1 MIFIKSFNK
10 KFGLLKI
17 LWGIIFIFAPVKISE
32 ARDIYV
38 RLSNAGSYTIGSTK
52 GNLFMS
58 DAEGNIANLGDSAKV
73 VISNGHLKISEH
85 EFNLPVKF
93 FSENGLLK
101 FNKHTYRGTFLI
113 PHSAMLLNVLDV
125 ESYLCGVLPAE
136 VGATWDTEALRAQAI
151 IARTYAL
158 HRSMSRAERGYD
170 VVDTDADQVYSG
182 AGVET
187 AKSNNAVAS
196 TRNQIITYKN
206 TIAFTPFHSDSGGHT
221 ANIADVWGQNYP
233 YLMGVPEAVEYKS
246 PVSNWNVKIASSKIQ
261 SVVKKITGHDVG
273 NIISVQ
279 VSEIDNGGR
288 AVNLKVI
295 GSRGEEVIK
304 AAQFRSSIGARN
316 FKSTKF
322 TSVFKFKIS

>member
-1 MIFIKSFNK
+1 
-10 KFGLLKI
+10 
-17 LWGIIFIFAPVKISE
+17 
-32 ARDIYV
+32 
-38 RLSNAGSYTIGSTK
+38 
-52 GNLFMS
+52 
-58 DAEGNIANLGDSAKV
+58 
-73 VISNGHLKISEH
+73 
-85 EFNLPVKF
+85 
-93 FSENGLLK
+93 
-101 FNKHTYRGTFLI
+101 
-113 PHSAMLLNVLDV
+113 
-125 ESYLCGVLPAE
+125 
-136 VGATWDTEALRAQAI
+136 
-151 IARTYAL
+151 
-158 HRSMSRAERGYD
+158 MSRAERGYD

-196 TRNQIITYKN
+196 TRNQIITYQN

-261 SVVKKITGHDVG
+261 SAVKKITGHDVG

-279 VSEIDNGGR
+279 VFEIDNGGR

-316 FKSTKF
+316 FKSTMLVSSAGAEVSQSKSSSAKQSSSRNNLNVMTLDEEQLLAKMTADGVF
-322 TSVFKFKIS
+322 TTDELIDMLTNPDTQKQYYSIGISRANIKTASEDDNQNNKSAHRFGFEVEKSGKNFVFYGKGWGHGVGLSQWGMLEMARQGWTAEKILMHYYPGTAIRKFK